1 MTKIAQFTDKI
12 RPSDSKINALARLI
26 DTAIICMTLIAL
38 VSLLRLEWLPVYG
51 WLLLISVSLFSF
63 FSESSYTYRSWRG
76 ISLPREIS
84 GILINWT
91 VIVLVILSVN
101 AFFNPSELYNR
112 ELIVYWFI
120 FTPIELISWHSILR
134 MMVARFRSS
143 QSLPKK
149 AVVLGATDLGVAL
162 RDELEDMEW
171 SGYEFRGYYDD
182 RALKDDKRAK
192 VPEGSTLLGGFKDL
206 VRDARAGKIHT
217 VFVALPLGA
226 EKRIKELFK
235 ELSDSTVSVYLML
248 DIFSFDLLNA
258 RWMDIHGMPA
268 VSIYENPHRG
278 IDNFTK
284 RVFDLVVGSLIL
296 MLILVPMAFIAL
308 GVKLTSRGP
317 VLFKQKR
324 YGIHGD
330 EISVWK
336 FRSMSVMDAGDGEVK
351 QATKGDVRITPF
363 GGFLR
368 KTSLDELPQFFNV
381 LAGTMSIV
389 GPRPHA
395 VSHNE
400 HYRSAIHG
408 YMLRHKV
415 KPGITG
421 LAQISGFRG
430 ETETLDK
437 MEGRIKYDLDYIRNW
452 SVLLDV
458 KIILSTVFK
467 GFLNKNAY

>member
-1 MTKIAQFTDKI
+1 VANLGQFTDKI

-26 DTAIICMTLIAL
+26 DTAIICTTLIAL
-38 VSLLRLEWLPVYG
+38 VSLFKLEWLPFYG
-51 WLLLISVSLFSF
+51 WMLLIAVSLFSF

-76 ISLPREIS
+76 INLPREI
-84 GILINWT
+84 GAMLTNWVAVAAILLSIN
-91 VIVLVILSVN
+91 L
-101 AFFNPSELYNR
+101 FFYPSDLYNR
-112 ELIVYWFI
+112 ELLLYWFL
-120 FTPIELISWHSILR
+120 FTPIELVSWHSIMR
-134 MMVARFRSS
+134 MMIVRVRSS
-143 QSLPKK
+143 RSEPKN
-149 AVVLGATDLGVAL
+149 AVVLGATPLGVAL
-162 RDELEDMEW
+162 KDELASMEW
-171 SGYEFRGYYDD
+171 SGYEFQGYYDD
-182 RALKDDKRAK
+182 RALKDDKRAQ
-192 VPEGSTLLGGFKDL
+192 VPDGSVLLGGFSEL

-226 EKRIKELFK
+226 EKRIKELFR

-248 DIFSFDLLNA
+248 DLFSFDLLNA
-258 RWMDIHGMPA
+258 RWLDIHGMPA

-284 RVFDLVVGSLIL
+284 RTFDLCVGSAIL
-296 MLILVPMAFIAL
+296 LLILVPMLFIAI
-308 GVKLTSRGP
+308 GVLLTSKGP

-324 YGIHGD
+324 YGIHG
-330 EISVWK
+330 ENISVWK
-336 FRSMSVMDAGDGEVK
+336 FRSMSVMDAGDGDVK

-368 KTSLDELPQFFNV
+368 RTSLDELPQFFNV

-421 LAQISGFRG
+421 LAQVSGFRG

-437 MEGRIKYDLDYIRNW
+437 MEGRIKYDLEYIRRW

-458 KIILSTVFK
+458 KIIFKTVFK
-467 GFLNKNAY
+467 GFSGSDVY